1 MKKSIVLVILGL
13 LIVTGCTS
21 YNGIQKTEDGDYYI
35 ITNKHFFG
43 VHPGIKKCKAE
54 DNGDLTCRWL
64 EER

>member
-21 YNGIQKTEDGDYYI
+21 YNGIVKAEDGDYYI
-35 ITNKHFFG
+35 ITNKRFFG

-54 DNGDLTCRWL
+54 DNGDLTCRWV